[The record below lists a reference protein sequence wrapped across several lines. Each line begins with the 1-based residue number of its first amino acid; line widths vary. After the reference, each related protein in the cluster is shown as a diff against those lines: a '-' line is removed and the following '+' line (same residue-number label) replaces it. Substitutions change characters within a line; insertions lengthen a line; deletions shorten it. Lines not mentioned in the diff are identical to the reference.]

1 MKALMR
7 IIQTL
12 DFFLSPEL
20 RKQETRDIIRTRFL
34 VFAILTVIPIGFM
47 PCLLLRGSD
56 TSLSVWVIQGLA
68 NLFVSMG
75 LLGSLR
81 RTRDYRRIAAISVL
95 WTHVLFVYS
104 LLAFSSIFPLIY
116 LWSSFLVVM
125 SSLIMGMLGALLSFG
140 AVTAFSILTVS
151 LRYLQGARW
160 MTLNIDIYEE
170 QLVLGL
176 IGSTILTAAVTG
188 VYEYMRDANDRHQ
201 SHQRLIAARH
211 AHTGAVGELVG
222 HVAHEV
228 NNPLAILQG
237 SVARLRRYLE
247 RNEWSHEGRKLLAN
261 MQRSHER
268 IIRVQQ
274 SLAIFASGHQHEPF
288 VSQDVRRILKDVQH
302 AMKPQALAQQVTLE
316 FHDPGKSLLLRCQ
329 PHQLVYVLCS
339 LIQNSLDAC
348 RDHPNPQIHVTVR
361 EVEALLIFGV
371 SDNGKGI
378 DTDAQDK
385 IFQPFFTTKSGGSAQ
400 GLSLSVSR
408 GILVRHGGEIH
419 FKSRP
424 GATLFTCHVPR
435 DPAASF
441 SIAKGA

>member
-7 IIQTL
+7 MIQTL

-20 RKQETRDIIRTRFL
+20 RKQESRDIMRMRLL
-34 VFAILTVIPIGFM
+34 VFAILAVIPIGFV
-47 PCLLLRGSD
+47 PCLLFRGAD
-56 TSLSVWVIQGLA
+56 TGALVWIIQGFA
-68 NLFVSMG
+68 NLLVSIG
-75 LLGSLR
+75 LLGGLR
-81 RTRDYRRIAAISVL
+81 RTRDYRRIATISVL
-95 WTHVLFVYS
+95 WMHVLFVYS
-104 LLAFSSIFPLIY
+104 LLVFPSTFSLIY
-116 LWSSFLVVM
+116 LWSSFLVVL
-125 SSLIMGMLGALLSFG
+125 SSLIIGMRGAFLSFG
-140 AVTAFSILTVS
+140 VVTALSVLTVT
-151 LRYLQGARW
+151 LRYLQGAKW
-160 MTLNIDIYEE
+160 MILKLDIYEE

-188 VYEYMRDANDRHQ
+188 VYEYMRDASDKHHSR
-201 SHQRLIAARH
+201 QRLIAARH

-237 SVARLRRYLE
+237 SVARLRRHLE
-247 RNEWSHEGRKLLAN
+247 RNEWMHEGRKLLSN

-288 VSQDVRRILKDVQH
+288 VSQDVRSILKDVQL
-302 AMKPQALAQQVTLE
+302 AMKPQALAQQVTLD

-361 EVEALLIFGV
+361 EVDAFLIFGV

-378 DTDAQDK
+378 DAGVQDK

-408 GILVRHGGEIH
+408 GILARHGGEIL
-419 FKSRP
+419 FKSHP
-424 GATLFTCHVPR
+424 GATLFTCLVPR
-435 DPAASF
+435 DPVASMPM
-441 SIAKGA
+441 AKGA